1 MTRRRSDGQAG
12 RGEPVRRLGWVI
24 RLTPRPAAVVAA
36 AAVLVLAGCT
46 PTPPAAPSGPATTPT
61 ASSPAVAAPAPDAAP
76 SLRPEGSAADNLPLF
91 AQIVSTVWNGPEQ
104 VSGRAYVDA
113 LVAAGFDKAA
123 MQLTP
128 DDTTIGNP
136 AESIEFSVRWGEEC
150 LVGQV
155 GPSIGAPVATVLPGL
170 STGGC
175 LIGQTRAIDW

>member
-1 MTRRRSDGQAG
+1 MKAIGYSDDDIAALPERVQK
-12 RGEPVRRLGWVI
+12 GEYTLKNVLEDAKKMQDKGLVQPGYGFY
-24 RLTPRPAAVVAA
+24 PR
-36 AAVLVLAGCT
+36 
-46 PTPPAAPSGPATTPT
+46 
-61 ASSPAVAAPAPDAAP
+61 AS
-76 SLRPEGSAADNLPLF
+76 
-91 AQIVSTVWNGPEQ
+91 NGPDFWMFYTSMGGTMEEN
-104 VSGRAYVDA
+104 GK
-113 LVAAGFDKAA
+113 LVFDKAA

-128 DDTTIGNP
+128 DNTTIGNP

>member
-1 MTRRRSDGQAG
+1 
-12 RGEPVRRLGWVI
+12 
-24 RLTPRPAAVVAA
+24 
-36 AAVLVLAGCT
+36 
-46 PTPPAAPSGPATTPT
+46 
-61 ASSPAVAAPAPDAAP
+61 
-76 SLRPEGSAADNLPLF
+76 
-91 AQIVSTVWNGPEQ
+91 
-104 VSGRAYVDA
+104 
-113 LVAAGFDKAA
+113 

-128 DDTTIGNP
+128 DNTTIGNP